1 MKNTI
6 IQLLILFLFS
16 SCGKYELQETF
27 VPFVR
32 KFEEEIG
39 IKVNIKVVFPP
50 GEHTNNEIYTSKRML
65 GSCVTVK
72 NSSTQQVVEKYVE
85 INPHFW
91 LDANATFEEKEFVL
105 YHELAHCL
113 LNRGHIGG
121 SVYSSKYGWI
131 PKSMMKSSSF
141 GNQPYYK
148 EYRSYYIQELKN
160 RETEF
165 NET

>member
-1 MKNTI
+1 MKNI
-6 IQLLILFLFS
+6 IFQLLILFLFS

-50 GEHTNNEIYTSKRML
+50 GEQINNEIYTSKRML

-91 LDANATFEEKEFVL
+91 LDANATFEEKEFVFSL
-105 YHELAHCL
+105 YDLD
-113 LNRGHIGG
+113 
-121 SVYSSKYGWI
+121 
-131 PKSMMKSSSF
+131 
-141 GNQPYYK
+141 
-148 EYRSYYIQELKN
+148 KN
-160 RETEF
+160 RAIKQTRPRTTCF
-165 NET
+165 YPWL